1 MLRLYKKFGGKVDF
15 RHFCL
20 FSIFEGKR
28 RNCICDMPLRI
39 KRWYYILERSVVSL
53 MNINE
58 EIIARLNMYSPRR
71 LDIIFSEPEDLKQY
85 PTENELKELLDL
97 CNKLYD
103 YDALSLIN
111 SKYDLSFLDKED
123 EIEIKVST
131 EEIEKA
137 KQDFIAFMRQINPSF
152 SLKSNNNE

>member
-1 MLRLYKKFGGKVDF
+1 
-15 RHFCL
+15 
-20 FSIFEGKR
+20 
-28 RNCICDMPLRI
+28 
-39 KRWYYILERSVVSL
+39 
-53 MNINE
+53 MNINK

-71 LDIIFSEPEDLKQY
+71 LDIIFSEPEDSKQY

-123 EIEIKVST
+123 EIEIKVSV

-137 KQDFIAFMRQINPSF
+137 KQDFIAFMRQIHLSF
-152 SLKSNNNE
+152 RLESDNHE